1 MEQNQQNSAPESP
14 PQSKRK
20 SWKGYAVIG
29 LVALAIIG
37 LPVAYL
43 LYEKS
48 QYVWTNDAE
57 IEGFYVD
64 LSPDILARI
73 ITLEVDEGDFVTKGQ
88 LISQLDDTIPFS
100 QKIEAEAQIIKEEAE
115 VAYQIAHFEKIR
127 NNFIRAQKAIK
138 DNIISGQEY
147 DHHEKN
153 FKMAEAAVAR
163 AESALELAKTKLG
176 VINAHLLHTIVLAPR
191 NGYIAKRW
199 VLAGDVMNPGQTM
212 FTMYDLENIWVLARL
227 DEKKIQGVRIGDEV
241 DISIDAY
248 PDYSFRGKVFVIK
261 GAAASQ
267 FNLLPQNNATGNYT
281 KVSQRIPIKIT
292 IERPPNF
299 PENKPLYLLPGMSAE
314 VNIRVRS

>member
-1 MEQNQQNSAPESP
+1 MEQNQNSNAAENQPIK
-14 PQSKRK
+14 KR
-20 SWKGYAVIG
+20 SWTGYVILG
-29 LVALAIIG
+29 LVVLAIIG

-43 LYEKS
+43 LHERGK
-48 QYVWTNDAE
+48 YVWTNDAE
-57 IEGFYVD
+57 IEGFFVD

-73 ITLEVDEGDFVTKGQ
+73 ITLEVDEGDFVTRGQ
-88 LISQLDDTIPFS
+88 LISQLDDSILLS
-100 QKIEAEAQIIKEEAE
+100 KKVEAEARIIQQEAE
-115 VAYQIAHFEKIR
+115 LAYQVAHFEKLRNDFFRAEKGIR
-127 NNFIRAQKAIK
+127 

-153 FKMAEAAVAR
+153 FKMAEASVVR
-163 AESALELAKTKLG
+163 AESALELSRTELG

-212 FTMYDLENIWVLARL
+212 FTMYDLDNIWVLARL
-227 DEKKIQGVRIGDEV
+227 DEKMIQNVRIGDEV
-241 DISIDAY
+241 EISIDAY
-248 PDYSFRGKVFVIK
+248 PEYSFRGKVFVIK
-261 GAAASQ
+261 AAAASQ

-299 PENKPLYLLPGMSAE
+299 PENQPLYLLPGMSAE
-314 VNIRVRS
+314 VSIRVRS